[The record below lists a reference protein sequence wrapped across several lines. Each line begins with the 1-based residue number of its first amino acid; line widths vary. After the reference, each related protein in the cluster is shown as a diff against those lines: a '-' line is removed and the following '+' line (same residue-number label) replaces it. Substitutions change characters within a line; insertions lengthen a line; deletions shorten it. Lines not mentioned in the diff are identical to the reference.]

1 MSEQTK
7 PDWIG
12 PPPSVGQIF
21 AIMLVGVTGVMIAGL
36 QPLLLGTLA
45 QEGRLAAAQLG
56 QTATAELLT
65 MGLAAALAGALLPP
79 VRLKIIAIT
88 ALAALAAID
97 VFTPQARGDMV
108 TLVRAA
114 AGIPSGVMI
123 WVTISMIARSPT
135 PERWSGAYLTVQ
147 TLAQFL
153 LATVLT
159 AFVMPRYGADG
170 GFIALGVFCL
180 VAVAAAF
187 LLPRAF
193 APLPRTEGG
202 GGGLPSARGWAA
214 LAVSFLYIAF
224 TIGVWVY
231 AEPLSREAGHAPEV
245 AGQAVSLSLAAQVAG
260 GLAATALAGR
270 INWLVALLVCAGVNL
285 ALFAGFASLPG
296 PAVFLALCGV
306 FGFVWLFASPFLVP
320 MTIEADPTRRAA
332 VLMGGVQLVGG
343 SFGPLLAS
351 FFVTDT
357 DVRGALGFGAV
368 SLVVAI
374 AIVLALHRTRARGA
388 AFA

>member
-1 MSEQTK
+1 M
-7 PDWIG
+7 
-12 PPPSVGQIF
+12 F
-21 AIMLVGVTGVMIAGL
+21 VGVTGIMIAGL
-36 QPLLLGTLA
+36 QPLLLGALA

-65 MGLAAALAGALLPP
+65 MGLAAALAGALLRPA
-79 VRLKIIAIT
+79 RLKIIAIT
-88 ALAALAAID
+88 ALIALAALD
-97 VFTPQARGDMV
+97 AFTPQARGDMV

-114 AGIPSGVMI
+114 AGVPSGVLI

-153 LATVLT
+153 LATFLT
-159 AFVMPRYGADG
+159 AFIMSRYGADG
-170 GFIALGVFCL
+170 GFVALSVFCA
-180 VAVAAAF
+180 VSVAAAF

-193 APLPRTEGG
+193 APLAHTES

-231 AEPLSREAGHAPEV
+231 AEPLSREAGHAPEI
-245 AGQAVSLSLAAQVAG
+245 AGQAVSVSLAAQVAG

-270 INWLVALLVCAGVNL
+270 INWLVTLLVCAGINL

-296 PAVFLALCGV
+296 QAGFLVLCGV

-357 DVRGALGFGAV
+357 DARGALGFGAV
-368 SLVVAI
+368 SLIVAMT
-374 AIVLALHRTRARGA
+374 IVLALHRTWSGGA
-388 AFA
+388 PAQPAEIV